1 MVLDRFGPS
10 NSTLP
15 ANPEGPTN
23 SNVNIVE
30 RVATLPELSSRMSNI
45 TSSTASSAL
54 GGNSITVDTLIAL
67 VSMEITEP
75 NHYH

>member
-15 ANPEGPTN
+15 SNPEGPTN

-45 TSSTASSAL
+45 TSSTALSAL